1 MAAKPAALTWCWPPS
16 CCWPA
21 GQAQRQCCAVG
32 RVSPAGLARHLRH
45 PGGPE
50 QPPERLMSSL
60 PHNTHQVETSFD
72 TRPAAP
78 AATPERPL
86 LDVHVR
92 RKAFGQRTVLNDFR
106 LRLQAGEVVSLIGS
120 SGCGK
125 STLLRIIAGLDPDYE
140 GSVRVN
146 GLDRWG
152 TTRDIGFVFQ
162 EPRLFPWLSVA
173 GNIAF
178 DPERPNDA
186 RQRVETLLQEVGL
199 QGLGQRLPK
208 QLSGGQAQRVAIARG
223 LFTHPLVLLL
233 DDVEEAALLSDR
245 VLVLD
250 NQAGNAPRELPIALP
265 RPRERSDA
273 ALAALRHELLLAL
286 EAAHAL

>member
-1 MAAKPAALTWCWPPS
+1 
-16 CCWPA
+16 
-21 GQAQRQCCAVG
+21 
-32 RVSPAGLARHLRH
+32 
-45 PGGPE
+45 
-50 QPPERLMSSL
+50 MSSL
-60 PHNTHQVETSFD
+60 PHPNHQVETSFG

-78 AATPERPL
+78 ASTPERPL

-92 RKAFGQRTVLNDFR
+92 RKAFGTRTVLNDFR
-106 LRLQAGEVVSLIGS
+106 LRLRPGEVVSLIGS

-173 GNIAF
+173 DNIAF
-178 DPERPNDA
+178 DPERPSDY

-223 LFTHPLVLLL
+223 LFTHRLVLLL
-233 DDVEEAALLSDR
+233 DEPFSAVDALTRLKLQELLSSIVREHGVAVLLVTHDVEEAALLSDR

-250 NQAGNAPRELPIALP
+250 NQTGSAPRELPITLP
-265 RPRERSDA
+265 RPRQRSDA

-286 EAAHAL
+286 EAAHAI